1 MTTMLEEI
9 KQRDVSIPQVWFDI
23 YDRVLNLDAT
33 PDEKVPNPDDAHT
46 ALALGDRR
54 WLLARVEELE
64 KADIMRVLYEL
75 QEYAPKGC
83 GRCGT
88 PSAAC
93 DGDCVTAAYISL
105 DIETIRKALASLT
118 EPVSSQE
125 EQS

>member
-1 MTTMLEEI
+1 MTMLEEI
-9 KQRDVSIPQVWFDI
+9 KQRD
-23 YDRVLNLDAT
+23 
-33 PDEKVPNPDDAHT
+33 AHLKIASYMGASPEECDLIET
-46 ALALGDRR
+46 QRDRR

-64 KADIMRVLYEL
+64 KADIMRVLYGL

-105 DIETIRKALASLT
+105 DIETIRKDLVSLT
-118 EPVSSQE
+118 APVSS
-125 EQS
+125 